1 MRAMASINGEIVPLA
16 EARIQALDR
25 GFLFADAVYEVIR
38 VYRGKPFLFEEHLA
52 RLRRS
57 LEAIRIPY
65 TDLDGLRHRVL
76 NLIGDYGF
84 REAIIYIQI
93 TRGSDVT
100 RHHVFPAKV
109 SPLEFFY
116 VEEFEDNLEP
126 MRQQGVAVITY
137 PDLRWDRCDIK
148 STNLLA
154 NVLAAQAAKEAGA
167 YEALLYLPDGTLL
180 EGSRTSCFG
189 VLEGKLLTAPTT
201 PSILPGI
208 TRALVLR
215 LAREQGIAV
224 QERVL
229 RLDDLPQVAEL
240 FLTGTTSEIL
250 PIICVDGKPIGE
262 GRPGPLTRRLQEA
275 YRRLVSA
282 L

>member
-1 MRAMASINGEIVPLA
+1 MPLVEVRVP
-16 EARIQALDR
+16 ALDR
-25 GFLFADAVYEVIR
+25 GFLFGDSVYEVIR
-38 VYRGKPFLFEEHLA
+38 VYRGRPFLFEEHLA

-57 LEAIRIPY
+57 LEAIRLPY
-65 TDLDGLRHRVL
+65 TDLEGLRQRVL
-76 NLIGDYGF
+76 QVIGEYQF

-93 TRGSDVT
+93 TRGADYT
-100 RHHVFPAKV
+100 RHHVFPQRIE
-109 SPLEFFY
+109 PLEFFY
-116 VEEFEDNLEP
+116 VEEFHDDLEP
-126 MRQQGVAVITY
+126 MRQQGVRVITH
-137 PDLRWDRCDIK
+137 PDLRWKRCDIK
-148 STNLLA
+148 STNLLP
-154 NVLAAQAAKEAGA
+154 NVLAAQAAREAGA

-189 VLEGKLLTAPTT
+189 VLAGKLLTAPTT

-224 QERVL
+224 EERVL
-229 RLDDLPQVAEL
+229 RLADLPQVAEL

-250 PIICVDGKPIGE
+250 PIVQVDGQIIGE
-262 GRPGPLTRRLQEA
+262 GKPGPITRRLQEA
-275 YRRLVSA
+275 YRRLVQS

>member
-1 MRAMASINGEIVPLA
+1 MASINGEIVPLA
-16 EARIQALDR
+16 EARIPALDR
-25 GFLFADAVYEVIR
+25 GFLFGDAVYEVIR

-65 TDLDGLRHRVL
+65 TDLDGLRRRVL
-76 NLIGDYGF
+76 KLIANYGF

-189 VLEGKLLTAPTT
+189 VLGGKLLTAPTT

-229 RLDDLPQVAEL
+229 RLEDLPQVAEL